1 MAQQSS
7 PRPTN
12 KVIAGSIGA
21 AIATIIIYVVE
32 RWLGEPLPLEVTT
45 ATTTVVSFGL
55 GYLMPPSE
63 ADSLELS

>member
-45 ATTTVVSFGL
+45 AATSVVSFGL
-55 GYLMPPSE
+55 AYLMPPSE